1 MPSLETYGEVVRF
14 PYSHS
19 SIRFWIVSPEE
30 KIKALHLYHL
40 EGENSMKSKIL
51 LWLYDRGQREFSGTR
66 LEGGQF
72 QRSNL
77 RFACLSRSNLPRA
90 DFSQALLIGADF
102 VHTSLEGASFVEA
115 NCIGGNFLATNLRRA
130 NLSRACL
137 AGAIFNGANLSQ
149 SNLNHAA
156 LNGAEMRAVNLQ
168 GANLQHANLQGANL
182 RAANLYR
189 ADLTGANLDG
199 ADLSGAIMPDAELE
213 YLGTESPT
221 FSPTRSKLSSLEAIG
236 HSPWSGESQTF
247 EAVAMQFDPD
257 SNVANQKALESS
269 WGDAIDA
276 AEPTTI
282 DFAQVP
288 IGEWQELLNDGLA
301 RAFQFN
307 TPEEAKGRLNRSLL
321 LRKGSP
327 KVRTKLLQAY
337 DRRCAMSRCTV
348 EDVLEASYIVP
359 FLGDRTNDPSN
370 MILLR
375 SDLHV
380 LFDLHLLSIDPSDL
394 TIRLAPWL
402 TDSYYSILEGRS
414 LHLPIN
420 QDMRPDLTLL
430 LQHWESCSWE
440 HEEAWPS
447 TYTY

>member
-1 MPSLETYGEVVRF
+1 M
-14 PYSHS
+14 
-19 SIRFWIVSPEE
+19 
-30 KIKALHLYHL
+30 LHLSNS
-40 EGENSMKSKIL
+40 EGELEMKSKIL

-102 VHTSLEGASFVEA
+102 VHASLEGSVFVEA

-137 AGAIFNGANLSQ
+137 AGAVFNGANLSQ
-149 SNLNHAA
+149 TNLNHAA

-182 RAANLYR
+182 RAANLFR
-189 ADLTGANLDG
+189 ADLTGANLEG

-213 YLGTESPT
+213 YLETATPQSTP
-221 FSPTRSKLSSLEAIG
+221 PRSKLSSLEAIA
-236 HSPWSGESQTF
+236 HSPWSGESQVF
-247 EAVAMQFDPD
+247 EAVPIEFDPN
-257 SNVANQKALESS
+257 SGAANQKAIESA
-269 WGDAIDA
+269 WGEGIDA
-276 AEPTTI
+276 AEPTTT

-288 IGEWQELLNDGLA
+288 IGAWQDLLNDGLA

-327 KVRTKLLQAY
+327 QIRVKLLQAY

-348 EDVLEASYIVP
+348 EDVLEAAYIIP
-359 FLGDRTNDPSN
+359 FLGDRTNDPTN
-370 MILLR
+370 LILLR

-380 LFDLHLLSIDPSDL
+380 LFDLHLLSVDPSDL

-402 TDSYYSILEGRS
+402 KDSYYSILEGRS
-414 LHLPIN
+414 LHLPFN
-420 QDMRPDLTLL
+420 KEMRPDLTLL
-430 LQHWESCSWE
+430 LQHWESCDWE